1 MIKQSYLKESPG
13 LGNRF
18 KHIFQSSSNVELR
31 IKHAT
36 NNELWGPTADELQ
49 DISQHTFDPQK
60 LQTILAFLRK
70 RLLKTKNKQW
80 KSLLKSLTVIL
91 FCLQSGSNEF
101 VNYWKRNCYLINTL
115 KEFQYSDE
123 EIQSLNIR
131 NKARYVSYLL
141 TEEEKLASKREDYH
155 KLRTQMTKPG
165 VKKNSQ
171 KGYAT
176 IDSDDEDLTET
187 LDFKMA
193 PRSTRSL
200 DITRSGLPQQY
211 SSEIVFSSDEEDGGG
226 DSQSD
231 CVSPIKTSYHS
242 SPRRQRSLLHVI
254 DEAGP
259 SITPISVQLKRSLT
273 SPTKKHKNS
282 QEVISQSESMIS
294 SNLFSPS
301 HSSTSTTSIIS
312 PKPQAAMIPTLNP
325 NNPFY
330 TNTNS

>member
-1 MIKQSYLKESPG
+1 MIRQSYLKESPG
-13 LGNRF
+13 LGDRV
-18 KHIFQSSSNVELR
+18 KLIFQNSSNVELR

-49 DISQHTFDPQK
+49 YISQHTFDPRK
-60 LQTILAFLRK
+60 LQTILSVLRK

-115 KEFQYSDE
+115 KEFQYGDQE
-123 EIQSLNIR
+123 MQSLNIR

-171 KGYAT
+171 KGYAN
-176 IDSDDEDLTET
+176 IDSDDEELTEA
-187 LDFKMA
+187 LDFKLA
-193 PRSTRSL
+193 PRSTKSL

-211 SSEIVFSSDEEDGGG
+211 NFENVLSSDEEDGGG
-226 DSQSD
+226 ESQGDS
-231 CVSPIKTSYHS
+231 VSPIKNSFRS
-242 SPRRQRSLLHVI
+242 SPRKQRSLLHVI
-254 DEAGP
+254 DEASP
-259 SITPISVQLKRSLT
+259 SIDPISVQLKRSLT
-273 SPTKKHKNS
+273 SPTKRHKNA
-282 QEVISQSESMIS
+282 QEVISQPESVTS
-294 SNLFSPS
+294 SNLFSPT
-301 HSSTSTTSIIS
+301 HSSASTTSIIS
-312 PKPQAAMIPTLNP
+312 PKPQAAIIPSLNP

-330 TNTNS
+330 TANM